1 MRKIMKKQYKLF
13 GITPTAPTFILR
25 VLIEQEYGAEEIQV
39 KQSLIKVV
47 QRQATSE
54 IIETNHGPE
63 AITRIDYLTGDGIF
77 NTDELSGVGFATN
90 DDEVT
95 HIELNFCTTEGSDTA
110 SLIVPKKKYPAEE
123 SLKNKYLAMIIDHF
137 APERYAVEVKID
149 EIKPFLLDIFLQM
162 GGSYAAHNA
171 AEAN

>member
-1 MRKIMKKQYKLF
+1 MKKQYKLF

-25 VLIEQEYGAEEIQV
+25 ILIEREYGAEEMQV

-54 IIETNHGPE
+54 IIETSQGPE
-63 AITRIDYLTGDGIF
+63 AITRIDYLTADGIF
-77 NTDELSGVGFATN
+77 NTDELSGIGIATSV
-90 DDEVT
+90 DEVT

-110 SLIVPKKKYPAEE
+110 SLIIPKKKYPDEDF
-123 SLKNKYLAMIIDHF
+123 LKNKYLVTIIDHF

-162 GGSYAAHNA
+162 GGSYAVHNA
-171 AEAN
+171 VEAN